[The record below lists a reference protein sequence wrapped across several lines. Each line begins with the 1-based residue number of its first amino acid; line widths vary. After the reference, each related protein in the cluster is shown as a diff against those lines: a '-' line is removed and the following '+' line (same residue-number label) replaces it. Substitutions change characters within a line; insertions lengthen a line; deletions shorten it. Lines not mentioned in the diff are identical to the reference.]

1 MERLRLGSF
10 SKGDH
15 LARRSMSHVMTAP
28 TVAEMPAEAPQAQAS
43 RCVIVQRD
51 ERGYGLTVS
60 GDNPVFV
67 QDVRPGGAAARAG
80 VQEGDQIQKVNG
92 TLVTSYNHQEVVQL
106 IRSGQYVALTLI
118 GPSPGQ
124 HPPMQSA
131 RPFPSLSRGTSF
143 ILVQGSLTPNQTR
156 STTGQKKDDARDRIT
171 GPQPVDADVMA
182 QCNNTT
188 LQTIQRMLSES
199 VRQRQQLLNKMSEGG
214 VGGDNNERLRTD
226 LENVQRTIE
235 KLEKQMQ
242 QMRRSQGS
250 KAAATTP
257 PPCSSM
263 PSREAT
269 PDLGKQPPRRAK
281 SSGTPG
287 RSMTSSASMEN
298 IPISPSHSGN
308 PHTLSLSTP
317 PARAQLLGNHH
328 RQRSSPDSLIYRS
341 PCEEGSTMGPW
352 TPCSG
357 GVTSAGVT
365 ASTGQLIV
373 PDLVKPPL
381 GEPADV
387 GGTPNEA
394 YEYDTDDSSPLLQS
408 NTKPMANRPLPPLPQ
423 TGITCC
429 DPNDGRA
436 PFEHQDSTESDA
448 GLNLF
453 APDQSGFTTLGEAGA
468 LPGLGESL
476 LKGWKVLR
484 QPIEVAMFLHYLLQ
498 NNMNPAPFLFYI
510 IVEQY
515 KSGKQHDMSKW
526 AYEITSTFL
535 APNAPLC
542 IDPTL
547 DDDVLQTIDTY
558 MRLIDEGST
567 VTETELR
574 EIFVRARMAA
584 TIHLKPQLEEFQRD
598 VESKTCDYHH
608 GITECDH
615 GDTIKDWETI
625 LLALCK
631 TKYPLQDQVDTLP
644 NQTGAMLS
652 AIATVLKLTVVKTEA
667 GLKVLE
673 HIPTFVS
680 KEKTRNKLN
689 LFPPRAKKPVVIAI
703 LGHSFQGQH
712 YNRVMHCS
720 VCQDI
725 LWGVGDQG
733 LQCSN
738 CDMNIHK
745 QCHKNVDE
753 NCVGEGTRGKK
764 ATRRPTTGSLFRKD
778 DNDSATELDKLSGS
792 SGGSP
797 LSTSRAPVGRSES
810 FRQRRESRNTLRK
823 RSDPNIPRSK
833 SDVDADDKPRMDK
846 MVHSD
851 SDMDCDD
858 ELPKWE
864 DLVGFETVRQLKPKE
879 KKRQDVLNEL
889 FHTERLHVRK
899 LKILSTVYYEP
910 LMKLLDQ
917 SLLGKLFPNLHELI
931 QIHSELNQKMKFKR
945 KQEPIVGNMG
955 PIMLEFFT
963 GEGGSRLELAIAT
976 FCKDQTTAL
985 DELKAKQKKDPKL
998 QQFLAEAS
1006 MKKECA
1012 KLHLKE
1018 IIATTH
1024 QRLTKYPL
1032 LLDQVLRY
1040 TQPGEEYDQ
1049 INMARESSKRILA
1062 KVNRTIGEIANQNR
1076 VREVEKHLEV
1086 WPPKEKNTYSD
1097 ERFKDD
1103 KRTDESGGK
1112 KKEKQQK
1119 IEVHPLF
1126 SDPTLSKHKL
1136 IHEGVLEW
1144 KLTKSKSIEI
1154 TAMLFDDFLIL
1165 LQKQDDKYHLRYHTR
1180 ELSEETSAF
1189 TPPVIDFPRQN
1200 WSKIINIRDV
1210 ATNKMGF
1217 FLVDISTS
1225 NIYEFVAHSVSDKN
1239 KWLDRIVNR
1248 EQYLQEE
1255 TEPPLIF
1262 PSTTTTATGDES
1274 KDTRKPIIRSQDE
1287 DRVYQILEE
1296 KPMQNYR
1303 DAVMEEPPVSQQL
1316 ETAQP
1321 VITLP
1326 AQLQRIDNEIHRLLA
1341 EKAALI
1347 AEMMGS
1353 PTEQLL
1359 PDITEES
1366 EAARDPLGL
1375 IADIFTCTRELQAVI
1390 NKGLSAPEPGPG
1402 EAVAVDK
1409 LLSAKCPNMP
1419 CIPVN
1424 NVLEPCQRL
1433 YGNCMALSQGIGLF
1447 DRKALLAGTRPQT
1460 NFDQAVSD
1468 QPEQFESS
1476 ALLTQ
1481 HFIGNSYE
1489 THVSPD
1495 QIYANL
1501 SPNNNPTESADDSNN
1516 NANADSSNDL
1526 QQQQVETID
1535 PVSSESINEVE

>member
-15 LARRSMSHVMTAP
+15 LTRRSMSHIMTAP
-28 TVAEMPAEAPQAQAS
+28 TVAEAPTETPQAQTP

-118 GPSPGQ
+118 GPPPGQ
-124 HPPMQSA
+124 HPTVQSA
-131 RPFPSLSRGTSF
+131 RSFPSITRGTSF
-143 ILVQGSLTPNQTR
+143 ILVQGSLTPHQTR
-156 STTGQKKDDARDRIT
+156 SAAGQKKDDARDRIT

-188 LQTIQRMLSES
+188 LQTIQKMLSES
-199 VRQRQQLLNKMSEGG
+199 VRQRQHLMTRMNDGAENT
-214 VGGDNNERLRTD
+214 DRLRTD
-226 LENVQRTIE
+226 LENVQRTID

-242 QMRRSQGS
+242 QMRRSQAS
-250 KAAATTP
+250 KATTTP
-257 PPCSSM
+257 PPGGL

-269 PDLGKQPPRRAK
+269 PDLAKQPPRRPK

-287 RSMTSSASMEN
+287 RTMTSSASMEN
-298 IPISPSHSGN
+298 IPLSPSQANTSSF
-308 PHTLSLSTP
+308 SLSTP
-317 PARAQLLGNHH
+317 PRAHLLGNHQ

-341 PCEEGSTMGPW
+341 PSEEGSTMGPW
-352 TPCSG
+352 TPSPVTPTG
-357 GVTSAGVT
+357 GT

-373 PDLVKPPL
+373 PDLVKPLP
-381 GEPADV
+381 GEPAD
-387 GGTPNEA
+387 GGGAPNEA
-394 YEYDTDDSSPLLQS
+394 FEYDDDDSSPLLQS
-408 NTKPMANRPLPPLPQ
+408 NIKPMANRPLPPLPQ
-423 TGITCC
+423 GGTTCC
-429 DPNDGRA
+429 DPVESRA
-436 PFEHQDSTESDA
+436 SFEHQDSTESDA
-448 GLNLF
+448 GLSLF
-453 APDQSGFTTLGEAGA
+453 SQDQSGFATLAEGGA
-468 LPGLGESL
+468 LFGLGESL
-476 LKGWKVLR
+476 LKGWKMLR
-484 QPIEVAMFLHYLLQ
+484 QPVEVAMFLHYLLQ
-498 NNMNPAPFLFYI
+498 NNMNPAPFLFCV

-515 KSGKQHDMSKW
+515 KSGKQQDMSKW

-535 APNAPLC
+535 APNGPLC
-542 IDPTL
+542 IDSTL
-547 DDDVLQTIDTY
+547 EDDVLQTIDIY
-558 MRLIDEGST
+558 MRT
-567 VTETELR
+567 VDKGQSVMESELR
-574 EIFVRARMAA
+574 DIFVRARMAA
-584 TIHLKPQLEEFQRD
+584 TAHLKPQLEEFQRD
-598 VESKTCDYHH
+598 VESKTFDYHH
-608 GITECDH
+608 GMTECDQ
-615 GDTIKDWETI
+615 GDTIRNWESI
-625 LLALCK
+625 LLTLCK
-631 TKYPLQDQVDTLP
+631 SKFPLQDQVDSLP
-644 NQTGAMLS
+644 NQTSAMLA
-652 AIATVLKLTVVKTEA
+652 AIATVLKLTVVKSEA
-667 GLKVLE
+667 GLKTLE

-680 KEKTRNKLN
+680 KEKQRLK
-689 LFPPRAKKPVVIAI
+689 LFPPRPKKPVMIAI
-703 LGHSFQGQH
+703 LGHNFQGQH
-712 YNRVMHCS
+712 YNRVTDCS

-738 CDMNIHK
+738 CEMNIHK

-753 NCVGEGTRGKK
+753 ICVGEGTRGKK

-778 DNDSATELDKLSGS
+778 DNDSTTELDKIPGG

-810 FRQRRESRNTLRK
+810 FRQRRESRNALRK

-833 SDVDADDKPRMDK
+833 SDVDADDKPRIEK
-846 MVHSD
+846 TVHSD

-899 LKILSTVYYEP
+899 LKILSSVYYEP
-910 LMKLLDQ
+910 LKKLLDQ
-917 SLLGKLFPNLHELI
+917 SLLDNLFPNLQELI

-945 KQEPIVGNMG
+945 KQEPIVGNVG
-955 PIMLEFFT
+955 QIMLEFFT
-963 GEGGSRLELAIAT
+963 ADGGSKLELAIAT

-985 DELKAKQKKDPKL
+985 EELKAKQKKDPKL

-1006 MKKECA
+1006 MRKECA

-1076 VREVEKHLEV
+1076 VRDVEKHLEI
-1086 WPPKEKNTYSD
+1086 WPPKDKDTED
-1097 ERFKDD
+1097 RFKDD
-1103 KRTDESGGK
+1103 KRTDDSGGK
-1112 KKEKQQK
+1112 KKSPKK
-1119 IEVHPLF
+1119 EVHPLF

-1136 IHEGVLEW
+1136 IYEGVLEW
-1144 KLTKSKSIEI
+1144 KLTKSKSIDI

-1165 LQKQDDKYHLRYHTR
+1165 LQKQDDKYHFRYHAR
-1180 ELSEETSAF
+1180 ESSEDTSAVKVSY
-1189 TPPVIDFPRQN
+1189 PPVIDFPRQN
-1200 WSKIINIRDV
+1200 WSKNIAIRDV

-1217 FLVDISTS
+1217 FLVEISKS
-1225 NIYEFVAHSVSDKN
+1225 LIYEFVAHSVSDKN
-1239 KWLDRIVNR
+1239 KWLDKIKHR
-1248 EQYLQEE
+1248 EQYLQED

-1262 PSTTTTATGDES
+1262 PPTATAVVDDS
-1274 KDTRKPIIRSQDE
+1274 KEASKPIIRGQDE
-1287 DRVYQILEE
+1287 DRVYLISEE

-1303 DAVMEEPPVSQQL
+1303 DAVTEEPPLSQQL

-1326 AQLQRIDNEIHRLLA
+1326 AQLQKIDDEIHRLLA

-1347 AEMMGS
+1347 DEMMGS
-1353 PTEQLL
+1353 PTEHA
-1359 PDITEES
+1359 PAEIAEVC

-1390 NKGLSAPEPGPG
+1390 NKGLSAPKPATG
-1402 EAVAVDK
+1402 ENVTIDK
-1409 LLSAKCPNMP
+1409 MLTVKCPNMP

-1447 DRKALLAGTRPQT
+1447 DRKALLAGTRSQT
-1460 NFDQAVSD
+1460 NTEQVVSD
-1468 QPEQFESS
+1468 QKGFHPGLFESPS
-1476 ALLTQ
+1476 VLVQ
-1481 HFIGNSYE
+1481 HLNDNINE
-1489 THVSPD
+1489 T
-1495 QIYANL
+1495 ANTDAFFANM
-1501 SPNNNPTESADDSNN
+1501 SSNNNPDESPGDSNN
-1516 NANADSSNDL
+1516 NEDIDSGG
-1526 QQQQVETID
+1526 QQQQIEI
-1535 PVSSESINEVE
+1535 PNPLPESTNGGE